1 MTGRPGGYG
10 DGGRGSG
17 MPVVPSN
24 NPYYCR
30 EAGRHD
36 CPMHVQLSISSS
48 AAHSETH
55 WLDHRLDPLS
65 VVVVEVLFYVHRNRR
80 FIRDAGAQDVQL
92 DVRTAPARSS
102 PPLSFSVARS
112 AYRWCQCLTARPWWL
127 RCCLLSLG
135 WTDTRHSGFSQ

>member
-1 MTGRPGGYG
+1 
-10 DGGRGSG
+10 

-92 DVRTAPARSS
+92 DVRTAPEFSS
-102 PPLSFSVARS
+102 TVFFSCTLRISMVPVLDCPALVASVLSIV
-112 AYRWCQCLTARPWWL
+112 
-127 RCCLLSLG
+127 
-135 WTDTRHSGFSQ
+135 SGLD